1 MNQKKNILVCP
12 LNWGLGHATR
22 CIPIINILKENG
34 HKVIIATSGNA
45 FQLLKNTF
53 PNDIFINFKDY
64 NIKFPRGNVMIKKLF
79 WQLPKIFFRIC
90 LEHHRLK
97 KIIRKFDIQTVISDN
112 RFGLWNKKIHSVYIT
127 HQVQIKS
134 QENSIWQEK
143 LLLKIHSFFIKK
155 YKTCLIPD
163 YETGFRLAGELSNN
177 RSISGHSQYI
187 GLLSRFEKK
196 NVLFQ
201 EEFDICA
208 IISGPEPQRSI
219 FQKIL
224 IEQIQQ
230 SNLKAVLFP
239 GTTSEIFVD
248 NFYKNIH
255 IYSNASIGDIQTC
268 ISKSRFVIA
277 RSGYS
282 TIMDLATLG
291 KKAILIPTPGQTEQ
305 EYLASY
311 LFERGYF
318 YTQKQQDFN
327 LKTAFAKVNEYTG
340 IFIPKDIEKL
350 RSKILSSV

>member
-12 LNWGLGHATR
+12 LSWGLGHATR

-34 HKVIIATSGNA
+34 HTLFIAASGNA

-53 PNDIFINFKDY
+53 PNDNIIYFEDY
-64 NIKFPRGNVMIKKLF
+64 NINFPKGSRMIKKLL

-90 LEHHRLK
+90 FEHHKLN

-112 RFGLWNKKIHSVYIT
+112 RFGLWNKKINSVYIT
-127 HQVQIKS
+127 HQIQIKS
-134 QENSIWQEK
+134 PRNSIWQEK
-143 LLLKIHSFFIKK
+143 LLFKIHSFFIKK
-155 YKTCLIPD
+155 YATCLIPD
-163 YETGFRLAGELSNN
+163 FEIGFRLAGELSDNK
-177 RSISGHSQYI
+177 SISGHSQYI
-187 GLLSRFEKK
+187 GLLSRFEKQ
-196 NVLFQ
+196 NISFD

-239 GTTSEIFVD
+239 GSNSETFLD
-248 NFYKNIH
+248 NSYKNIH

-268 ISKSRFVIA
+268 ICKSRFVIA

-305 EYLASY
+305 VYLARY
-311 LFERGYF
+311 LSEKGYF

-327 LKTAFAKVNEYTG
+327 LKNAFTIVNEYTG
-340 IFIPKDIEKL
+340 ILIPKDIEKL
-350 RSKILSSV
+350 RLKILSSV